1 MASKDAP
8 PMALPKTGAQI
19 KDLNSMCSHH
29 FLFVLEK
36 TRESANADMSFLTA
50 QGVQALLDFFDIPFV
65 STMFLHD
72 KKLLYLNFLG
82 ASGALKH
89 LVLD

>member
-1 MASKDAP
+1 MDVPLMLMPSKEVP
-8 PMALPKTGAQI
+8 PVEVPKTGTAI
-19 KDLNSMCSHH
+19 KELNSTH
-29 FLFVLEK
+29 LILRVDTPETDWLV
-36 TRESANADMSFLTA
+36 A

-82 ASGALKH
+82 ASGSLKH

>member
-1 MASKDAP
+1 MEV
-8 PMALPKTGAQI
+8 PKTGAEI
-19 KDLNSMCSHH
+19 RELNSEPDFSCR
-29 FLFVLEK
+29 FLVWML
-36 TRESANADMSFLTA
+36 TSLTA
-50 QGVQALLDFFDIPFV
+50 QRAQALLTFFDVPFV

-82 ASGALKH
+82 ASGSLKH

>member
-1 MASKDAP
+1 MEV
-8 PMALPKTGAQI
+8 PKTGADI
-19 KDLNSMCSHH
+19 KALNSEFSRYDYAKQSWLMC
-29 FLFVLEK
+29 F
-36 TRESANADMSFLTA
+36 AA
-50 QGVQALLDFFDIPFV
+50 QGVQGLLDFFDIPFV

-82 ASGALKH
+82 ASGTLKH